1 MAGPSRATGTFVSA
15 YILATA
21 LAQPVIPAFAG
32 MTGTLAGL
40 AMLTLQLSIVLLL
53 ILVNG
58 FFAMAEIALVS
69 ARPARLQPLAAEGSR
84 GAEAAL
90 ELKGDPS
97 RLLATVQIG
106 ITIIAV
112 LSGTFG
118 QATFGERLQDYLA
131 EAGGILAAYAHAIS
145 MAVVVIGISYFSL
158 ILGELV
164 PKRIALTHP
173 ERIAAA
179 LARMMRG
186 MARLTA
192 PLEWL
197 LSATTDLILRVLP
210 LHGEP
215 VPVTDEEIGFMLREG
230 VAAGHIPLAETA
242 IVEMALRLG
251 DRRIGALM
259 TPRTQIEFLD
269 LDDPEE
275 ETRGRIRDSAYS
287 RFPVLQGGTHQLA
300 GIVQVKDLL
309 AASFSGQPFNLRAA
323 LRPPLFLPNTV
334 MVLRALEVFKSSGEP
349 MALVVDEYG
358 DLEGLVTL
366 TDILEALV
374 GDIPEAGESDPRI
387 VHREDG
393 TWLVDGMLGLDELKR
408 VLGVAHLA
416 GEDPEFHTLG
426 GYLMARLNRVPMVA
440 DRISADGHRFEIVEM
455 DGRRVDRVLIVPVRG
470 RRG

>member
-1 MAGPSRATGTFVSA
+1 
-15 YILATA
+15 
-21 LAQPVIPAFAG
+21 
-32 MTGTLAGL
+32 
-40 AMLTLQLSIVLLL
+40 MLTLQLSIVLLL

-69 ARPARLQPLAAEGSR
+69 ARPARLQPLAADGNR

-90 ELKGDPS
+90 ELKSDPS

-118 QATFGERLQDYLA
+118 QATLGESLQDYLA
-131 EAGGILAAYAHAIS
+131 EHGGFLARYAH
-145 MAVVVIGISYFSL
+145 VI
-158 ILGELV
+158 
-164 PKRIALTHP
+164 
-173 ERIAAA
+173 
-179 LARMMRG
+179 G
-186 MARLTA
+186 MARLTT

-197 LSATTDLILRVLP
+197 LSATTDLMLRLLP
-210 LHGEP
+210 LRGEP

-230 VAAGHIPLAETA
+230 VATGHIPLAETA

-251 DRRIGALM
+251 ERRVSSVM

-275 ETRGRIRDSAYS
+275 ETRARIRDSAYS

-300 GIVQVKDLL
+300 GILQVKDLL
-309 AASFSGQPFNLRAA
+309 TACLAGQPFNLRTV

-334 MVLRALEVFKSSGEP
+334 TVLRALEVFKTSGEP

-374 GDIPEAGESDPRI
+374 GDIPGTGESDPRI
-387 VHREDG
+387 VGREDG
-393 TWLVDGMLGLDELKR
+393 TWLVDGMVGLDELKR
-408 VLGVAHLA
+408 VLGVTQLP

-440 DRISADGHRFEIVEM
+440 DRIIADDWRFEIVEM
-455 DGRRVDRVLIVPVRG
+455 DGRRVDRVLFVPIRG
-470 RRG
+470 GPN